1 MIYIEFTIYDS
12 TVEEAKP
19 RAQMIAR
26 RFYGD
31 LPFRLDLI
39 GEPLPGGHQL
49 VDLYKIT
56 VTAWL
61 ETEE

>member
-1 MIYIEFTIYDS
+1 MVYVEFTIYAA

-39 GEPLPGGHQL
+39 GEQMPGGHQL

-56 VTAWL
+56 ATAWL
-61 ETEE
+61 EEVE